1 MNPVE
6 MSKEVLNAISHS
18 YELASYATPELRGM
32 FHDWL
37 GEIELRVVNFINQRH
52 RVDPQELSIHFKL
65 TKESMLFILGKL
77 AREER
82 ITMEATGRAENNLRL
97 INEEK
102 L

>member
-37 GEIELRVVNFINQRH
+37 GEIELRVMDFVSRRK
-52 RVDPQELSIHFKL
+52 RVDPQELATHFTLTTESI
-65 TKESMLFILGKL
+65 LFILGKL
-77 AREER
+77 AREEK
-82 ITMEATGRAENNLRL
+82 ITMEATGRAENNVRL
-97 INEEK
+97 INEK
-102 L
+102 KQ